1 MSLIAD
7 STRNAVVGMFSLSP
21 APHPG
26 RERRGGEEKWYPT
39 FGRKL
44 RPRPWL
50 RPAGMAARS
59 GLVTSQLFAHGGRGG
74 GGGGTWRMI
83 FNVLRGGG
91 GSDDRRSSNC
101 VPASTHDR
109 DLSLYVSIVDA
120 FPTRRGGDA
129 AVSAKTVGN
138 VLTRSEPIVLYIYIF
153 IRINCSFKNKKLKN
167 KGKRDTQRV
176 KEHNVSNAYTN
187 YTQRKRK
194 IT

>member
-26 RERRGGEEKWYPT
+26 GERRGGEEKWYPT

-50 RPAGMAARS
+50 RPAGVAARS
-59 GLVTSQLFAHGGRGG
+59 GLVTSQLFAQGGR

-120 FPTRRGGDA
+120 FPTRRRGDA
-129 AVSAKTVGN
+129 AV
-138 VLTRSEPIVLYIYIF
+138 
-153 IRINCSFKNKKLKN
+153 
-167 KGKRDTQRV
+167 
-176 KEHNVSNAYTN
+176 
-187 YTQRKRK
+187 
-194 IT
+194 

>member
-1 MSLIAD
+1 MLLWVCLVS
-7 STRNAVVGMFSLSP
+7 
-21 APHPG
+21 APPLTPEG
-26 RERRGGEEKWYPT
+26 REGEGRRSGTPT

-59 GLVTSQLFAHGGRGG
+59 GLVTSQLFAQGGR

-129 AVSAKTVGN
+129 AVYAKTVGN
-138 VLTRSEPIVLYIYIF
+138 VLTRSEPIVLYIYTSLF
-153 IRINCSFKNKKLKN
+153 
-167 KGKRDTQRV
+167 
-176 KEHNVSNAYTN
+176 A
-187 YTQRKRK
+187 
-194 IT
+194 